1 MKLISK
7 ASTKDAIRLFEILS
21 AATTAGGIGYYPQD
35 IINDW
40 HAGRS
45 AAGMREVLLSET
57 FYNLLDEGE
66 IKGYVH
72 LGNAEIVGLFV
83 DPKDHGRG
91 YGRDLIHFA
100 IKEIRDRPVKVLATL
115 NAVDFY
121 AKFGFEKVDMRVVR
135 RHERDIYVW
144 EMRLG

>member
-7 ASTKDAIRLFEILS
+7 AATKDAIRLFEILV
-21 AATTAGGIGYYPQD
+21 AATRSGGEGYYPEA

-40 HAGRS
+40 HAGRT
-45 AAGMREVLLSET
+45 AAGMREVLISET

-72 LGNAEIVGLFV
+72 LGDKEIVGLFV
-83 DPKDHGRG
+83 DPEQHGKG
-91 YGRDLIHFA
+91 YGRDLLHFA
-100 IKEIRDRPVKVLATL
+100 LKEIRDRPVKVLATL

-121 AKFGFEKVDMRVVR
+121 AKFGFEKVAMRVVR

-144 EMRLG
+144 EMRLN